1 MVSLRTDVSNALNEQ
16 NLDAAPGKFG
26 ENDNQSFQYVIT
38 YKGRLQS
45 PEEFGNIIIKS
56 TGQGQYLRTERYSKN
71 RAWDHKLIPGLRPPT
86 ENNL

>member
-1 MVSLRTDVSNALNEQ
+1 MTYSMRIWLKPDVMSVYGITPADVSNALKEQ

-56 TGQGQYLRTERYSKN
+56 TSGRDSTCG
-71 RAWDHKLIPGLRPPT
+71 
-86 ENNL
+86 